1 MSRRSSD
8 RWRIAFEAT
17 ALAEKDYRSRMK
29 DEQDEPEPEP
39 GQNQNGNFDKAL
51 FHELSVRRA
60 IQAKRNLALKEK
72 DERKELAELD
82 RRARFEFPESRAG
95 INIDD
100 VPAPVIPVT
109 PIANI
114 IWAVSSSSLFQV

>member
-17 ALAEKDYRSRMK
+17 ALAEKDYRRMK

-82 RRARFEFPESRAG
+82 RRARLTWAGDDESSARG
-95 INIDD
+95 HHDLH
-100 VPAPVIPVT
+100 
-109 PIANI
+109 
-114 IWAVSSSSLFQV
+114 SSL